1 MVRSVSTIARGAQVM
16 LVPVY
21 RWALP
26 EDRVP
31 LHRALAAI
39 ASGEADVALFNSAT
53 QVSHALQVAEA
64 QGCAAA
70 VRRGLDRRLFYP

>member
-1 MVRSVSTIARGAQVM
+1 M

-26 EDRVP
+26 EDREP
-31 LHRALAAI
+31 LHRALSAI
-39 ASGEADVALFNSAT
+39 ASGQADVALFTSAT
-53 QVSHALQVAEA
+53 QVSHVLQVAEA

-70 VRRGLDRRLFYP
+70 VRRGVDRRFFYP